1 MSEELT
7 GNPAHYPVPE
17 PAPVFAAAPVSAG
30 EKVACPNCGATTSR
44 WVPERGHMVCDT
56 CRSYFDIDSGG
67 VANLVSDDI
76 VNLRGFEIA
85 PGAGEQVDP
94 ELETDV
100 LTLACPTCGAEEVVH
115 VDTNLTTFRCH
126 WCRNNLTLSD
136 KIANGARPD
145 GIIPFSLPREQAQS
159 LMERFLKKRRFFAN
173 RAFIRDYCLESIAP
187 VYFPYFMVDV
197 NAKSYHQGKGAH
209 LVRTYTRGSG
219 KNQTRY
225 WDYDIYQFE
234 RQFDLYVNDLLVQ
247 ANAESAN
254 LHDRSATNNI
264 LNAMAPWP
272 ATATLKGYDPLFL
285 QGGYRAERRSL
296 NINDVRPKVGRKV
309 RDLSM
314 RQANATM
321 EFYDHG
327 IRYEDRDDCVQPV
340 GERWV
345 SVLAPVWI
353 FGYLQKK
360 RSGANKLHYV
370 AVNGVTG
377 KITGSVPL
385 SQPRLWTVAVLAQI
399 AGMVVGSAIA
409 IGNAFWW
416 LLW

>member
-1 MSEELT
+1 MS
-7 GNPAHYPVPE
+7 NPTPSAPAFYPDPD
-17 PAPVFAAAPVSAG
+17 PAPVLPATPVSEGQRA
-30 EKVACPNCGATTSR
+30 VCPNCGATTSR
-44 WVPERGHMVCDT
+44 WVPERAHMVCDT
-56 CRSYFDIDSGG
+56 CRSYFDVDSSG
-67 VANLVSDDI
+67 VASLVSDDI

-85 PGAGEQVDP
+85 PGAGEQVEP

-115 VDTNLTTFRCH
+115 VDTNLATFRCH

-145 GIIPFSLPREQAQS
+145 GIIPFTLPRERAQV
-159 LMERFLKKRRFFAN
+159 LMEKFLKKRRFFAN
-173 RAFIRDYCLESIAP
+173 RAFIRDYCLESISP

-197 NAKSYHQGKGAH
+197 NAQSSHRGKGAH
-209 LVRTYTRGSG
+209 LVRTYTRGAG

-225 WDYDIYQFE
+225 WDYDIYQFA
-234 RQFDLYVNDLLVQ
+234 RQFDLHVNDLLVQ
-247 ANAESAN
+247 ANAESAD
-254 LHDRSATNNI
+254 LHDRAATNNI

-272 ATATLKGYDPLFL
+272 ASEKLTGYDPLYL

-296 NINDVRPKVGRKV
+296 NINDVRPRVGRKV

-314 RQANATM
+314 RQANETM
-321 EFYDHG
+321 KFYDHG
-327 IRYEDRDDCVQPV
+327 IRYEDADDCVKPV

-353 FGYLQKK
+353 FGYLQVKSRGRK
-360 RSGANKLHYV
+360 KLHYV

-385 SQPRLWTVAVLAQI
+385 SQPRLWAVTLIAQI
-399 AGMVVGSAIA
+399 LGMA
-409 IGNAFWW
+409 IGSVILVGQIFFWW
-416 LLW
+416 W